1 MKKPSSIKVIKATCP
16 KIWLL
21 PGFRAITFFGRIY
34 TKTKADMCSINL
46 NDNID
51 SNFKCH
57 ETIHVRQAEDT
68 HDSWFLF
75 YILYIWQW
83 ICNLPLITIH
93 KRAPYRLISFEM
105 EAFFKE
111 NDWKYPMNGKVSL
124 WRKFNALK
132 LKEKRKIAKRYYEGN
147 LPYWYVLNE
156 YFKNNGEPV

>member
-68 HDSWFLF
+68 HNSWFLF

-111 NDWKYPMNGKVSL
+111 
-124 WRKFNALK
+124 
-132 LKEKRKIAKRYYEGN
+132 KRKIAKRYYEGN
-147 LPYWYVLNE
+147 LPYWYILNE